1 MLANHPLQEK
11 AETISETFRTKAEG
25 GWAGG
30 GGIILWKYAS
40 GRAQLSWKI
49 TNYLNCNVPFQFKLI
64 VLITNC
70 YPLLPCPCEMY
81 EICSDSGG
89 LNKFELMQ
97 PTLFLVLLKK
107 LRYWFVIHVSL
118 NTEACHFT
126 DFSLFQ
132 TIFLIFT
139 ILINFNGI
147 STLKKN
153 VCLTTCKL
161 LYRNLIYSRK
171 QQWVKKC
178 MS

>member
-1 MLANHPLQEK
+1 MTSCFQPCACKPSSPGKGRNHIRDIQNK
-11 AETISETFRTKAEG
+11 S
-25 GWAGG
+25 GG
-30 GGIILWKYAS
+30 GMGRGGRIILWKYAS

-70 YPLLPCPCEMY
+70 YPSLPCPCEMY

-132 TIFLIFT
+132 TTFLNFT

-147 STLKKN
+147 STLKK
-153 VCLTTCKL
+153 CLF
-161 LYRNLIYSRK
+161 N
-171 QQWVKKC
+171 
-178 MS
+178 